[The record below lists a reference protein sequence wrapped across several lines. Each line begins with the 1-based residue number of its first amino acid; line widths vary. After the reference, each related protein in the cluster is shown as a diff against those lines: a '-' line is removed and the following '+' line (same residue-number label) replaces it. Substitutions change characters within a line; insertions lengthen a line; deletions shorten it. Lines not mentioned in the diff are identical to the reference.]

1 MLKIAGFGVM
11 VWLLAVS
18 IAAADVR
25 LTLQDGRVSIVAQ
38 NVTVRQILTEWARV
52 GQTRI
57 VNLDRVPGGPV
68 SLEFTN
74 APEQQVLEVL
84 LRSVS
89 GYMLAPREVV
99 APNLSRFDR
108 IIVMPASVAP
118 RAVTALPPTVFQS
131 PPQPGNDDDNQ
142 PTQGGPRLVPPRGP
156 VFTTFPRPQVVDQP
170 VDQAEE
176 GVPETPVTLPP
187 QLSTMPGVIP
197 GSSSSPGGAPA
208 GGSARPGEI
217 IQPPPQQPGR
227 QPGAPANPQ
236 GN

>member
-1 MLKIAGFGVM
+1 MLKTAGFGLVA
-11 VWLLAVS
+11 WLLAVS

-25 LTLQDGRVSIVAQ
+25 LTLQDGRVSMVAQ
-38 NVTVRQILTEWARV
+38 NVTVRQILTEWARI

-57 VNLDRVPGGPV
+57 VNLDRIPGGLV

-74 APEQQVLEVL
+74 IPEQQVLEVL

-89 GYMLAPREVV
+89 GYMLAPREVP

-108 IIVMPASVAP
+108 IIVMPTSVAP
-118 RAVTALPPTVFQS
+118 RAVTALPPPVFQP
-131 PPQPGNDDDNQ
+131 PPQPDNSDNE
-142 PTQGGPRLVPPRGP
+142 PTQGGPRLGPPRGP
-156 VFTTFPRPQVVDQP
+156 VFTTFPQPQLVDP
-170 VDQAEE
+170 SQA
-176 GVPETPVTLPP
+176 VSETPEALPP

-197 GSSSSPGGAPA
+197 GSSSSPSGAPA

-217 IQPPPQQPGR
+217 IQPPPQPGR
-227 QPGAPANPQ
+227 QPGAPPNRPPNPP